1 MCHSISEMIL
11 KFTLLPNSSVVRVRH
26 WLSGGSWVLM
36 YLFDTD
42 ILSNLMKRSRLSAG
56 GKSGPS
62 LAL

>member
-11 KFTLLPNSSVVRVRH
+11 EFTLLPNSSVVRVRH

-42 ILSNLMKRSRLSAG
+42 ILSNLMKRS
-56 GKSGPS
+56 
-62 LAL
+62 